1 MLMGSRT
8 SGLPMSPPG
17 GPSDPAIS
25 APGLTGPT
33 SILNWPV
40 ARTPSRKRR
49 SQAAVY
55 ESAHIEL
62 ELKHPKI
69 RSSGTPVVRQIERA
83 LSERKV
89 VESPDLLDLAA
100 QTLHAFAAKGYTELE
115 GWNVHPGSPP
125 PLPPS
130 ATGKDANTVGHLL
143 DALRGDEWK
152 ALAKSRSFEAKV
164 GDRAGNHAAIVV
176 RRIHRERRASISA
189 DLEGSFTE
197 ADIRKILDAV
207 RDRLPVARSTVEKVR
222 ARVR

>member
-1 MLMGSRT
+1 
-8 SGLPMSPPG
+8 MSPSG
-17 GPSDPAIS
+17 GPPDPPIS
-25 APGLTGPT
+25 APDLTGPI

-49 SQAAVY
+49 GQAMVY
-55 ESAHIEL
+55 ESAHLEF

-69 RSSGTPVVRQIERA
+69 RASGTPVVRQIERA
-83 LSERKV
+83 LDERKV
-89 VESPDLLDLAA
+89 VEGPDMLELAA

-143 DALRGDEWK
+143 EALRGPEWK
-152 ALAKSRSFEAKV
+152 ALAKARSFEAKL
-164 GDRAGNHAAIVV
+164 GDRSGNHAKLVV
-176 RRIHRERRASISA
+176 RRVHRERRESISA
-189 DLEGSFTE
+189 DLKGSFTE
-197 ADIRKILDAV
+197 ADIRKVLDAV
-207 RDRLPVARSTVEKVR
+207 RERLLVARSTVEKVQ